1 MILSFVAAPSLSE
14 SPALV
19 RRLPFR
25 VLVRMLLAASPLPAQ
40 PLLAQPRA
48 PAQHPGIITGMVFDA
63 VTEQPLAEVI
73 VRVVGQDVTTQSDD
87 AGRFTLDNVR
97 PGIVQLEARRL
108 GYAPLLRGDVA
119 VSAGKPV
126 VVSLAMRRLQVQLQT
141 ITVRPSPF
149 PAQPSPTTPVS
160 STTLSSEEL
169 RRTPGASE
177 DVLQAL
183 SIAPGVATTTAGRN
197 DLFVRGGAAYENL
210 FVVDNVEVPNINHF
224 GTQGNTGG
232 PLSLINI
239 RFVDRA
245 TLSAGGF
252 GVRYGDRLSS
262 STVLTLREGTRERW
276 SGELNVAAT
285 QYGAILEGPIGPDA
299 SILFNVRRSYL
310 DLLFR
315 ALGQSFIPSYTDAVV
330 KASWH
335 PDRRNALSFLVVG
348 AVDNVA
354 FSNDDAD
361 QRVDNSRILAPS
373 QDQYFAGFTWK
384 RLFASGVLTTTLGR
398 TWTRYATA
406 QFDSLSPPTPIFEAN
421 TTEREHSLR
430 SDLTWQPWPG
440 LEVEAGHIIKL
451 ASTLRYDVTIPG
463 FLRRDAAGQ
472 PRPLRVDT
480 AFSALRNATYA
491 QASWQAMPALRLTA
505 GVRGDHY
512 GFLDRAFAVSPRVS
526 ATLSAGEQ
534 TSITVAAGRYHQP
547 PPFIWLVGDPQNRR
561 TLAPLRA
568 DQVVVGV
575 QRLLGREWRWQVE
588 GFAKR
593 YDRYAARAFR
603 PNAVLQPSGFEDAF
617 TDIPFGLEPLSS
629 RGSGRVWGAEAQLQ
643 KALGEVPVY
652 GVASVSYNRTRFRG
666 LDGRQTRGAFDTPL
680 VANVVAG
687 WRPSAR
693 WEFSGRMRT
702 ASGLPVTPFVEEGAN
717 AGSLDFTRYN
727 TQRLPRFFSVD
738 ARVDRRWRVGRT
750 QLVTFL
756 DIQNVNG
763 RANVSALRWDVRA
776 QRVERSEGLRVLPS
790 IGVNWEF

>member
-1 MILSFVAAPSLSE
+1 MRLARLRWLPRLAPLLLSAA
-14 SPALV
+14 A
-19 RRLPFR
+19 
-25 VLVRMLLAASPLPAQ
+25 LPAQ
-40 PLLAQPRA
+40 VPPVQRGIVSGRVYDAATERPLA
-48 PAQHPGIITGMVFDA
+48 A
-63 VTEQPLAEVI
+63 VTI
-73 VRVVGQDVTTQSDD
+73 RVVGQDAATQSDD
-87 AGRFTLDNVR
+87 AGQFTLPNVR
-97 PGIVQLEARRL
+97 PGIVQLEARLL
-108 GYAPLLRGDVA
+108 GYAPLVRGDVA

-126 VVSLAMRRLQVQLQT
+126 VVSLAMTRLQVQLQT
-141 ITVRPSPF
+141 VTVRPSPF
-149 PAQPSPTTPVS
+149 LALPSAATPVS

-245 TLSAGGF
+245 TLSGGGF

-285 QYGAILEGPIGPDA
+285 QYGAILEGPIGHDA
-299 SILFNVRRSYL
+299 SILMNVRRSYL

-315 ALGQSFIPSYTDAVV
+315 ALGQSFIPSYTDAIV
-330 KASWH
+330 KATWR
-335 PDRRNALSFLVVG
+335 PGARDAVSFLAIG
-348 AVDNVA
+348 AIDEVA
-354 FSNDDAD
+354 FTNDDAD
-361 QRVDNSRILAPS
+361 QRVDNSRILAPA
-373 QDQYFAGFTWK
+373 QDQYFSGLTWK
-384 RLFASGVLTTTLGR
+384 RLLANGVLTTTLGR
-398 TWTRYATA
+398 TWTRYTTA
-406 QFDSLSPPTPIFEAN
+406 QFDSLSPPTRIFEAN
-421 TTEREHSLR
+421 TSEGENSLR
-430 SDLTWQPWPG
+430 SDLTLELRPG
-440 LEVEAGHIIKL
+440 LQLDAGNIAKL
-451 ASTLRYDVTIPG
+451 ASALRYDVTIPG
-463 FLRRDAAGQ
+463 FLRRDAAGAPQ
-472 PRPLRVDT
+472 PLRVDT
-480 AFSALRNATYA
+480 TFTAFRNATYA
-491 QASWQAMPALRLTA
+491 QGSWQATPALRLTA
-505 GVRGDHY
+505 GMRGDY
-512 GFLDRAFAVSPRVS
+512 YDFLDESFAVSPRAS
-526 ATLSAGEQ
+526 ATLTAGER
-534 TSITVAAGRYHQP
+534 TTYTLAAGRYHQP
-547 PPFIWLVGDPQNRR
+547 PPFIWLVGDPANRR

-568 DQVVVGV
+568 DQVVLGV
-575 QRLLGREWRWQVE
+575 QRLVGSEWRWQLE

-593 YDRYAARAFR
+593 YGRYAARRFR
-603 PNAVLQPSGFEDAF
+603 PNAVLQPSGFDDAF

-629 RGSGRVWGAEAQLQ
+629 RGTGRVWGLEALVQ

-652 GVASVSYNRTRFRG
+652 GVASLSYNRTRFTA
-666 LDGRQTRGAFDTPL
+666 LDGSETRGAFDTPV

-693 WEFSGRMRT
+693 WEFSGRMRSAT
-702 ASGLPVTPFVEEGAN
+702 GLPVTPYVETGAD

-727 TQRLPRFFSVD
+727 AERLPSFFSVD
-738 ARVDRRWRVGRT
+738 VRVDRRWRVGRT

-763 RANVSALRWDVRA
+763 RENVTGLQWDVRE
-776 QRVERSEGLRVLPS
+776 QRVDRSVGLTVLPS